1 MDFVV
6 NAEVITKAREFFLK
20 DDKDAAS
27 IFKIETERK
36 TRRADFFASWKK
48 AGVEPKHFGAVIKKD
63 QSNFHQAFRDF
74 IVKLAPALTGI
85 KIGREVVYMNDA
97 QLAEYNDHKLG
108 AAHLILGRQK
118 ANIKGEKEVTNW
130 QSQISSKVSAL
141 KTQYEMYLAD
151 EKVKEVVEPATG
163 TKRNQKS
170 NEEYVLDF
178 LNKLYARSYK
188 EGFNAVDLEVYRST
202 IKATAKAMT
211 GKEGQ
216 IVLKAK

>member
-6 NAEVITKAREFFLK
+6 NADVIAKAREFFLK

-27 IFKIETERK
+27 IFKIEAERK

-48 AGVEPKHFGAVIKKD
+48 AGVEPKHFGAVIRND
-63 QSNFHQAFRDF
+63 NNFHKTFRDF

-85 KIGREVVYMNDA
+85 KKGRETVYMNDE

-151 EKVKEVVEPATG
+151 EKVKEVAEPATG

-188 EGFNAVDLEVYRST
+188 EGFGAVDLEVYRST